1 MDTKKKE
8 DKKEKV
14 IEMGCSVCLGLGY
27 VKRVFI
33 IPSKGQAIQVAVC
46 SACWGEG
53 KFQANLEIL
62 ELNNQ
67 NFQNVYKRK
76 GIPYEIRT
84 VS

>member
-1 MDTKKKE
+1 ME
-8 DKKEKV
+8 AKKEKT

-27 VKRVFI
+27 VKRVLTVPNI
-33 IPSKGQAIQVAVC
+33 GQAIQVAVC
-46 SACWGEG
+46 SACFGEG

-62 ELNNQ
+62 EINTK

-76 GIPYEIRT
+76 GLPYEIRT